1 MLFVCLNRQFALFLK
16 YFMHAIM
23 TYVQKNKWKFLT
35 TVVLIGGLFF
45 AFNTFQTSSSETP
58 ELRHRK
64 LLSTI
69 GHLLESEHY
78 NPRKI
83 DDQFSSEV
91 FDAYLKALDPE
102 KNIFLKSDIEA
113 LTVYRKTID
122 DEIHGAKIEFEP
134 AVNKIFDIRYNES
147 KLIVDSVV
155 KSPFNFNID
164 DSIKIETDSIV
175 YPANQ
180 KERFDRWYKIIKYK
194 TLERYVALIEDRDAH
209 KKLAEKTNETNDAPK
224 AGDSSKVKAEDK
236 FIYKSDAVLEAEAR
250 NLIAKS
256 HRKRFDQQ
264 DKTFNEEKKFDLFL
278 NAITGLMDPHTDYFA
293 PVEKRSFTEQM
304 SGVIYG
310 IGAQLGADDNG
321 VKIAAITPGG
331 PAWKSG
337 QLVVNDVITKIAQGA
352 EEPVDIA
359 GYEVTDAVKLIR
371 GDLGTEV
378 RLTVKKPD
386 GSIKI
391 VILKREK
398 VVLDEGYARSA
409 IINKGSE
416 KIGYILLPDFYADFD
431 REEGARCS
439 KDIANEVKKLKA
451 ENVSGIIIDVRYNG
465 GGSLYE
471 VVQMVGL
478 FIDKGPVVQIRDK
491 EGRSQILADE
501 TPGTLYDGPLV
512 VMVNEFSASA
522 SEIFAGAIQD
532 YKRGLIV
539 GSTSTYGKGTV
550 QRNVA
555 FGKPLDSLGI
565 QTEYGAVKLTF
576 QKFYR
581 VTGSST
587 QRKGVESDV
596 VLPDEYEFLK
606 YREKDNPSALSW
618 DVIQKAKFQPYETG
632 YSLDKIAAAAKQKIE
647 LDTNTIKFKKNLKWV
662 SAQMEHP
669 VYLKM
674 DKYLQYKK
682 QVQAVIQ
689 QNENILKLKDTMQVA
704 ALKADHDKF
713 YNNPD
718 KTKQDRY
725 QAWLKLVAKDNQINE
740 STKLLSS
747 IKHSSPAIK

>member
-1 MLFVCLNRQFALFLK
+1 
-16 YFMHAIM
+16 M
-23 TYVQKNKWKFLT
+23 TYVKQNKWKFFATL
-35 TVVLIGGLFF
+35 VVLVGIFF
-45 AFNTFQTSSSETP
+45 AFNTFQTKENESP

-78 NPRKI
+78 SPRKI
-83 DDQFSSEV
+83 DDQFSKEV

-102 KNIFLKSDIEA
+102 KNIFLQTDIDS
-113 LTVYRKTID
+113 LRIFQNTLD
-122 DEIHGAKIEFEP
+122 DEIHGAKIQFEP
-134 AVNKIFDIRYNES
+134 AVSAVYDRRFAQVKADFDAII
-147 KLIVDSVV
+147 KA
-155 KSPFNFNID
+155 PFDYTID
-164 DSIKIETDSIV
+164 DSIRMEGDSLH
-175 YPANQ
+175 YPANAQ
-180 KERFDRWYKIIKYK
+180 ERYTRWYKLVKYK
-194 TLERYVALIEDRDAH
+194 SLERFVALMEDRDQQ
-209 KKLAEKTNETNDAPK
+209 KKL
-224 AGDSSKVKAEDK
+224 
-236 FIYKSDAVLEAEAR
+236 KSDTAKLQNNKKPIKTDAELEVDAR
-250 NLIAKS
+250 NTIAKS
-256 HRKRFDQQ
+256 YHKRFEQQ
-264 DKTFNEEKKFDLFL
+264 DKTFNEEKKFDLYL

-321 VKIAAITPGG
+321 VKIVSITPGG

-337 QLVVNDVITKIAQGA
+337 QLVVNDVIVKIAQGT

-359 GYEVTDAVKLIR
+359 GYETTDAVKLIR

-386 GSIKI
+386 GSTK
-391 VILKREK
+391 VVVLKREK
-398 VVLDEGYARSA
+398 IVLDEGYARSA
-409 IINKGSE
+409 VITKGKE
-416 KIGYILLPDFYADFD
+416 RIGYILLPDFYADFD
-431 REEGARCS
+431 REDGARCS
-439 KDIANEVKKLKA
+439 KDVAKEVEKLKA
-451 ENVSGIIIDVRYNG
+451 EHVDGIVIDIRYNG

-478 FIDKGPVVQIRDK
+478 FINQGPVVQIRDR
-491 EGRSQILADE
+491 EGRSQVLADE
-501 TPGTLYDGPLV
+501 NPNILYNGPLV
-512 VMVNEFSASA
+512 VMINEFSASA

-532 YKRGLIV
+532 YKRGIIV
-539 GSTSTYGKGTV
+539 GSTSSYGKGTV

-555 FGKPLDSLGI
+555 FGKPLDELGI

-587 QRKGVESDV
+587 QKKGVASDV

-606 YREKDNPSALSW
+606 YREKDNPSALDW
-618 DVIQKAKFQPYETG
+618 DEMQKAKFSPWVANYDIN
-632 YSLDKIAAAAKQKIE
+632 SIAASAKSAIDA
-647 LDTNTIKFKKNLKWV
+647 DTSTIQFKKNLQWIA
-662 SAQMEHP
+662 AQMDHP

-682 QVQAVIQ
+682 QVQSVIQ
-689 QNENILKLKDTMQVA
+689 RNDNLLKLKEPMQVA

-718 KTKQDRY
+718 KSKQDRY
-725 QAWLKLVAKDNQINE
+725 QAWLKLVAKDNQIE
-740 STKLLSS
+740 ASS
-747 IKHSSPAIK
+747 KIISKFNSGLVLAKRK